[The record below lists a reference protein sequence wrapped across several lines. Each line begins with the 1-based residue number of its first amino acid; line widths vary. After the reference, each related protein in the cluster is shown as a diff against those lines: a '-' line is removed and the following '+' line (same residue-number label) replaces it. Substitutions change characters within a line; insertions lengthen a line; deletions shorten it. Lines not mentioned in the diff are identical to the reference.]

1 MTNKPISI
9 LLVEDNP
16 GDRRLICEMLT
27 EARSATFDLKHVDRL
42 QVGLEHLDNNRV
54 DVVLSDLGLPD
65 SQGLE
70 TLNKIYAQVPEVPIV
85 VLTGLND
92 EMLGVQA
99 VNKGAQD
106 YLIKGQVDANL
117 LSRTIRYAIER
128 KQAEER
134 EKQLHLQLN
143 LSNRLASLGVM
154 VEGIA
159 HEINNPLVSVIG
171 SAEMLM
177 YEDIPE
183 SAREAAKTI
192 SDSAQQVASIV
203 KGLLTFA
210 QQQKLERTYINV
222 NDIIQAALAMRADTL
237 EIGNIKVT
245 TQLDSTLPLTMA
257 DAEQLQQVFLNMI
270 INAEM
275 GMKSASGGGN
285 LLLKTEK
292 VENTIQISFEDNGPG
307 IAEANL
313 VHLFDPFFSTREVG
327 QGTGLGLSVCYG
339 IITEHNGQI
348 YVKSQLGKGSV
359 FTVELPII
367 AEGKD
372 AKAAQPAAD

>member
-1 MTNKPISI
+1 MTDKPVSI

-16 GDRRLICEMLT
+16 GDRRLICEMLN
-27 EARSATFDLKHVDRL
+27 EARGANFDLKHADRL
-42 QVGLEHLDNNRV
+42 QAGLEHLDGNRV

-70 TLNKIYAQVPEVPIV
+70 TLSRIYAQVPEVPIV
-85 VLTGLND
+85 VLTGLDD

-117 LSRTIRYAIER
+117 LVRTIHYAIER

-134 EKQLHLQLN
+134 ERQLQMQLN

-154 VEGIA
+154 IEGIA
-159 HEINNPLVSVIG
+159 HEINNPLVSVIS
-171 SAEMLM
+171 SAELLM
-177 YEDIPE
+177 YEDISE
-183 SAREAAKTI
+183 DAREAVKTI
-192 SDSAQQVASIV
+192 SDSAQRVADIV
-203 KGLLTFA
+203 KSMLAFA
-210 QQQKLERTYINV
+210 QQQKLERTYVNV
-222 NDIIQAALAMRADTL
+222 NDIVQATLAMRAHPL
-237 EIGNIKVT
+237 EINNIKVT
-245 TQLDSTLPLTMA
+245 TQLDPELPLTMA
-257 DAEQLQQVFLNMI
+257 DADRLQQVFLNMI
-270 INAEM
+270 VNAET
-275 GMKSASGGGN
+275 GIKSAHGGGN
-285 LLLKTEK
+285 LFIKTEK
-292 VENTIQISFEDNGPG
+292 IKNTIQISFEDDGPG

-339 IITEHNGQI
+339 IITEHDGQI

-359 FTVELPII
+359 FTIELPVI
-367 AEGKD
+367 AEEKGTG
-372 AKAAQPAAD
+372 AN

>member
-1 MTNKPISI
+1 MINKPVSI

-16 GDRRLICEMLT
+16 GDKRLIREMLT
-27 EARSATFDLKHVDRL
+27 EARSVTFDLKYADRL
-42 QVGLEHLDNNRV
+42 QAGLEHLDENRV
-54 DVVLSDLGLPD
+54 EVILLDLGLPD

-106 YLIKGQVDANL
+106 YLIKGRVDANL
-117 LSRTIRYAIER
+117 LVRTIRYAIER

-134 EKQLHLQLN
+134 ERQLHLQLN

-154 VEGIA
+154 VEGIS
-159 HEINNPLVSVIG
+159 HEINNPLVSIIG
-171 SAEMLM
+171 FAEMLM
-177 YEDIPE
+177 HEDIPE
-183 SAREAAKTI
+183 NARETVKTI
-192 SDSAQQVASIV
+192 SDSAQRVADIV
-203 KGLLTFA
+203 KGLLKFA

-222 NDIIQAALAMRADTL
+222 NNIIQNTLAMRVYPL
-237 EIGNIKVT
+237 EISNIKVT
-245 TQLDSTLPLTMA
+245 TQLDPTLPLTMA
-257 DAEQLQQVFLNMI
+257 DADQLQQAFLNII
-270 INAEM
+270 INAET
-275 GMKSASGGGN
+275 GMKLAHGEGN
-285 LLLKTEK
+285 LLIKTEK
-292 VENTIQISFEDNGPG
+292 IENTIQISFNDDGPG

-313 VHLFDPFFSTREVG
+313 IHLFDPFFSTREVG
-327 QGTGLGLSVCYG
+327 QGAGLGLSVCYG

-367 AEGKD
+367 AEEKD
-372 AKAAQPAAD
+372 VKVT

>member
-1 MTNKPISI
+1 LTNKPISI

-27 EARSATFDLKHVDRL
+27 EARSATFDLKHADRL
-42 QVGLEHLDNNRV
+42 QTGLEHLVDSRV
-54 DVVLSDLGLPD
+54 DVVLSDLGFPD

-70 TLNKIYAQVPEVPIV
+70 TLSKIYAQVPEVPIV

-117 LSRTIRYAIER
+117 LARTIRYAIER

-183 SAREAAKTI
+183 NAREAAKTI
-192 SDSAQQVASIV
+192 SDSAQQVANIV

-210 QQQKLERTYINV
+210 QQ
-222 NDIIQAALAMRADTL
+222 
-237 EIGNIKVT
+237 
-245 TQLDSTLPLTMA
+245 
-257 DAEQLQQVFLNMI
+257 
-270 INAEM
+270 
-275 GMKSASGGGN
+275 
-285 LLLKTEK
+285 
-292 VENTIQISFEDNGPG
+292 
-307 IAEANL
+307 
-313 VHLFDPFFSTREVG
+313 
-327 QGTGLGLSVCYG
+327 
-339 IITEHNGQI
+339 
-348 YVKSQLGKGSV
+348 
-359 FTVELPII
+359 
-367 AEGKD
+367 
-372 AKAAQPAAD
+372 

>member
-1 MTNKPISI
+1 LTDKPVSI

-16 GDRRLICEMLT
+16 GDRRLICEILA
-27 EARSATFDLKHVDRL
+27 EAGSATFDLKHADRL
-42 QVGLEHLDNNRV
+42 QAGLEYLDKNRV

-70 TLNKIYAQVPEVPIV
+70 TLSRIYAQVPEVPIV

-117 LSRTIRYAIER
+117 LVRTIRYAIER

-134 EKQLHLQLN
+134 ERQLHLQLD

-183 SAREAAKTI
+183 DAKKAVKTI
-192 SDSAQQVASIV
+192 SDSAQKVAGIV
-203 KGLLTFA
+203 KRLLTFA
-210 QQQKLERTYINV
+210 QQQKPKRAYVNIN
-222 NDIIQAALAMRADTL
+222 NLIQATLAMRAYPL

-245 TQLDSTLPLTMA
+245 TRLDPALPLTMA
-257 DAEQLQQVFLNMI
+257 DADQLQQVFLNII
-270 INAEM
+270 INAET
-275 GMKSASGGGN
+275 GMKSAHGGGN
-285 LLLKTEK
+285 LLIKTEK
-292 VENTIQISFEDNGPG
+292 IGNTIQISFDDDGPG

-327 QGTGLGLSVCYG
+327 QGAGLGLSVCYG
-339 IITEHNGQI
+339 IITE
-348 YVKSQLGKGSV
+348 LGKGSV

-367 AEGKD
+367 AEEKD
-372 AKAAQPAAD
+372 VKISQPAAD